1 MSLGEAIGYIIGALL
16 GLIIC
21 LICELVLKKKEIKK
35 LQDRVNMYDFFYEGN
50 GFKRRGLNN
59 SIQIGNYIDELEKKN
74 TKANEI
80 IGELI
85 QRFYDNED
93 LAALVITAEEY
104 IHKEVKEK

>member
-59 SIQIGNYIDELEKKN
+59 SIQIAEYIKELER
-74 TKANEI
+74 EI
-80 IGELI
+80 E
-85 QRFYDNED
+85 
-93 LAALVITAEEY
+93 
-104 IHKEVKEK
+104 KEKQHSKNIQKICFDSCL